1 LIPSIHSHKQ
11 HKNALILSSH
21 AFTPHVAQTTQHNND
36 NFVFT
41 SSIVLLSYHV
51 ALLSSLFSQTLC
63 RLTSSII
70 FKCGLCFLPLHNQH
84 KHAILL
90 SFFLLQYWSF
100 TLLCFPFFFAIL
112 VVYVALLCS
121 LYLMNS
127 LDKLMGKRL
136 YFVFHELISWIVI
149 CIFYLMNLCEK
160 NISKKNN
167 SIKYIREKPIKIFEP
182 NWLVWFSF
190 NFEKYQKP
198 NQLRVQLFGHWIHQ
212 KLV

>member
-1 LIPSIHSHKQ
+1 MHSRLTLLKQ
-11 HKNALILSSH
+11 HNIITITL
-21 AFTPHVAQTTQHNND
+21 
-36 NFVFT
+36 
-41 SSIVLLSYHV
+41 Y
-51 ALLSSLFSQTLC
+51 SL
-63 RLTSSII
+63 
-70 FKCGLCFLPLHNQH
+70 H
-84 KHAILL
+84 L
-90 SFFLLQYWSF
+90 SFYSRT
-100 TLLCFPFFFAIL
+100 TLLCYHLSFLKPSVVWLHLSFSNVVFVFFLCTINTNTLYYFHFFCCNTDLLRYSAFLFFFAIL

-212 KLV
+212 KLI